1 MANVVWPPTDMGRE
15 FDSRRLRKIF
25 SIVRA
30 GDNTNG
36 YYSVPLDAS
45 SSSVWRGGGRRSL
58 FQNRRD
64 STNSKTNTLLVT
76 YHHPLDHSVSAD
88 RVV

>member
-1 MANVVWPPTDMGRE
+1 MGRE
-15 FDSRRLRKIF
+15 FDSRRLRKMFF

-45 SSSVWRGGGRRSL
+45 SSSVWRGGGGGDHC
-58 FQNRRD
+58 F
-64 STNSKTNTLLVT
+64 KTDEIPRTRTYTLLVT

>member
-25 SIVRA
+25 SIARA

-36 YYSVPLDAS
+36 YYSVPLDTS
-45 SSSVWRGGGRRSL
+45 SSSVWRGGGAEI
-58 FQNRRD
+58 
-64 STNSKTNTLLVT
+64 TVSKPTRFHELENK
-76 YHHPLDHSVSAD
+76 YFAGYISPPIRPLSQ
-88 RVV
+88 R